1 MARVG
6 DWVGLSDLIDLPPV
20 WHSGYLNS
28 CFPTVYRGWL
38 GMTWL
43 QIWLPFNRGTFGG
56 FGEAGALHCGYVF
69 QLADNFAS
77 LRL

>member
-1 MARVG
+1 
-6 DWVGLSDLIDLPPV
+6 
-20 WHSGYLNS
+20 
-28 CFPTVYRGWL
+28 
-38 GMTWL
+38 MTWL